1 MPFDS
6 RCPFEVFGSDA
17 TEPGAAMFD
26 VRDHRFETPA
36 PKDRSSAPLRA
47 RPTPV
52 SPTHARNGVRAVLML
67 AESERGR
74 EIGPG
79 IPDDLLEFGVQFR
92 LKGSLSNAEA
102 RRVKCSPV
110 GTATPEP

>member
-1 MPFDS
+1 MPRSQGQQCSMCGIIDS
-6 RCPFEVFGSDA
+6 KHQPRMTGRQRPS
-17 TEPGAAMFD
+17 EPD
-26 VRDHRFETPA
+26 QRRF
-36 PKDRSSAPLRA
+36 
-47 RPTPV
+47 
-52 SPTHARNGVRAVLML
+52 PTHARNGVRAVLML